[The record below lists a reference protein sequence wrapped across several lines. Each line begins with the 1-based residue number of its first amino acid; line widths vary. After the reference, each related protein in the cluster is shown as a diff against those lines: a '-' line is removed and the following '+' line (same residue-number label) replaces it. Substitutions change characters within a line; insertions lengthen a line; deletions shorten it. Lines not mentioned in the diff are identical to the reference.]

1 MSTDKPV
8 SQLVLY
14 LLRCVAHI
22 FICICFVYEDIL
34 LGNSCLSLVHQCS
47 VVAIPS
53 VFVRHV
59 GIIWLIFTT
68 AISCSLQ
75 HTPFLHRQFVFI
87 GLIYLLW
94 SKSFESWIIMF
105 KASFLIIVMFDGT
118 WSKQWLQSFIILLC
132 TEKIAVFHFLE
143 GYLFLGWQ
151 APTYV
156 TTYSHLRL
164 LRCAHLTW

>member
-1 MSTDKPV
+1 MYLFCLWGYIARKFMFIIGASMFCGCH
-8 SQLVLY
+8 SISFCEACWHYLNEFYYCNQLFT
-14 LLRCVAHI
+14 ATHT
-22 FICICFVYEDIL
+22 FPT
-34 LGNSCLSLVHQCS
+34 
-47 VVAIPS
+47 PS
-53 VFVRHV
+53 VCFYWVNLSFVK
-59 GIIWLIFTT
+59 
-68 AISCSLQ
+68 Q
-75 HTPFLHRQFVFI
+75 E
-87 GLIYLLW
+87 
-94 SKSFESWIIMF
+94 FESWIIMF